1 MKWTLTKRIS
11 PLRKIAIIITS
22 HTPHLE
28 HYLDPDNNRISLYRY
43 TALVNNKSFSR
54 TLANIILT
62 RMIPTIYPC
71 IKRIHSIHIHS
82 QYSYIISI
90 IVHYLSF
97 LLTQAFSFISLYWN
111 VLLTGV
117 AWLPLPQLQGVIIV
131 MLTARRLSLSIHTTS
146 IHIYSSVLECIVN
159 WSGMVAPPPPRLK
172 KWLISLQREGCLV
185 HSCNYHLPSSPEG
198 VLRL

>member
-1 MKWTLTKRIS
+1 MKWKLTKRIS

-28 HYLDPDNNRISLYRY
+28 HYLDPNNNRISLYRY

-117 AWLPLPQLQGVIIV
+117 AWLPLPLLVWKEWLISYTAQRPSCSFMQLSFTLFTRRCI
-131 MLTARRLSLSIHTTS
+131 MLITF
-146 IHIYSSVLECIVN
+146 
-159 WSGMVAPPPPRLK
+159 APPPSGRSERAKAL
-172 KWLISLQREGCLV
+172 WGAVLQQ
-185 HSCNYHLPSSPEG
+185 LPPTC
-198 VLRL
+198 

>member
-1 MKWTLTKRIS
+1 
-11 PLRKIAIIITS
+11 LRKIAIIITS

-43 TALVNNKSFSR
+43 TALVNNKSFPR

-97 LLTQAFSFISLYWN
+97 LHTQAFSFISLYWN

-131 MLTARRLSLSIHTTS
+131 MLTARRLS
-146 IHIYSSVLECIVN
+146 
-159 WSGMVAPPPPRLK
+159 
-172 KWLISLQREGCLV
+172 
-185 HSCNYHLPSSPEG
+185 
-198 VLRL
+198 